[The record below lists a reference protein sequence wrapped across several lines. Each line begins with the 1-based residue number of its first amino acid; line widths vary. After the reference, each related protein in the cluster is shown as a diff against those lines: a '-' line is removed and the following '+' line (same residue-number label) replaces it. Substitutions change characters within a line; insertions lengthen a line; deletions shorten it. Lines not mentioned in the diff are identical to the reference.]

1 MVATLMAVVSMTEA
15 AAIARYD
22 AATAETTWSIGE
34 LAAEFGITSR
44 TLRVYEEE
52 GLLDPAREGTR
63 RIYNE
68 RNRVRL
74 RLILRGKR
82 LGWSLSEIRESF
94 DLYDSSLGEQ
104 AQLELMLSKLEQRR
118 ETLIAQRDDIDSAL
132 RDLEQVESNARQS
145 LREIRAQQDNSQS
158 LQQEQENNAHS
169 FFEF

>member
-1 MVATLMAVVSMTEA
+1 MTRQA
-15 AAIARYD
+15 AKINEIDNAKCS
-22 AATAETTWSIGE
+22 WGIGE
-34 LAAEFGITSR
+34 LATEFGITSR

-52 GLLDPAREGTR
+52 GLLDPEREGTR
-63 RIYNE
+63 RIYND

-94 DLYDSSLGEQ
+94 DLYDSNQGEQ

-132 RDLEQVESNARQS
+132 WDLQQVESNARKS
-145 LREIRAQQDNSQS
+145 LRAIRAASGKQRASMG
-158 LQQEQENNAHS
+158 AR
-169 FFEF
+169 